1 MKVFPTKSFEKSVKK
16 MTKTE
21 RDLIN
26 QALKRFIENPRH
38 PSLHFEKLR
47 GSPYRTIRV
56 NSDIRIALIGE
67 DDDYELIEV
76 NHHDV
81 IYRRY
86 G

>member
-1 MKVFPTKSFEKSVKK
+1 MKLDFAPRFKKSVKK
-16 MTKTE
+16 LTASE
-21 RDLIN
+21 QNFVD
-26 QALKRFIENPRH
+26 QAIRRFIENPRH

-67 DDDYELIEV
+67 EDYYELVDV
-76 NHHDV
+76 NHHDA

>member
-1 MKVFPTKSFEKSVKK
+1 MKITVTKGFEKSVKK
-16 MTKTE
+16 MSMIE
-21 RDLIN
+21 RSLIN
-26 QALKRFIENPRH
+26 KALNRFIENPRH
-38 PSLHFEKLR
+38 PSLHFEKLK

-67 DDDYELIEV
+67 EDNYELVDV